1 MGHAG
6 DEARLGQPTEVQ
18 QLTWFMRGIGGGWP
32 SQRVVN
38 LRGEIADIYAH
49 ERFDAGVAWYER
61 LTIQ

>member
-6 DEARLGQPTEVQ
+6 DEARLGQPPEVQ
-18 QLTWFMRGIGGGWP
+18 QLTWFMRAIGGGGHYK
-32 SQRVVN
+32 RVVN
-38 LRGEIADIYAH
+38 LRGEIADIYVH